1 MSRSLWSLG
10 TMLVML
16 GIAASMFGW
25 DALLWVPRAAL
36 DAVQNNPGTYGVI
49 AAGILLM
56 VVARMIGG
64 RGS

>member
-16 GIAASMFGW
+16 GVAASVFGW
-25 DALLWVPRAAL
+25 NAPLWIPRAAL

-56 VVARMIGG
+56 VVARTIGR